1 MTILNGGQKVKK
13 KKQKLQSR
21 FTMVKKKEDEIPEWV
36 TDEIQNAKFK
46 KPEELK
52 KQGYILEFYYE
63 DNKLDAQ
70 LYDAVE
76 DGRHI
81 VTMDVAKD
89 IKMDDLLKGEVYE
102 FVFDQHKA
110 PLSKKVS
117 EFLEKEKEID
127 MKAIYQ
133 FNLKSL
139 ELLDVGSSGESAADD
154 SEED

>member
-1 MTILNGGQKVKK
+1 
-13 KKQKLQSR
+13 
-21 FTMVKKKEDEIPEWV
+21 MVKKKEDEIPEWV

-46 KPEELK
+46 KPEELT

-63 DNKLDAQ
+63 DNKIDVQ
-70 LYDAVE
+70 LYDPVE

-81 VTMDVAKD
+81 VTMDVPKTVK
-89 IKMDDLLKGEVYE
+89 IDDLLKGEVYE

-133 FNLKSL
+133 FDLKSL
-139 ELLDVGSSGESAADD
+139 ELLDVGSSESADADD
-154 SEED
+154 EE

>member
-1 MTILNGGQKVKK
+1 
-13 KKQKLQSR
+13 
-21 FTMVKKKEDEIPEWV
+21 MVKKKDEIPEWV

-52 KQGYILEFYYE
+52 KSGYILEFYYE
-63 DNKLDAQ
+63 DNKIDVQ

-81 VTMDVAKD
+81 VTMDVPKT
-89 IKMDDLLKGEVYE
+89 IKIDDLLKGQVYE

-139 ELLDVGSSGESAADD
+139 ELLDVGASESADD
-154 SEED
+154 DPEED

>member
-1 MTILNGGQKVKK
+1 MVK
-13 KKQKLQSR
+13 
-21 FTMVKKKEDEIPEWV
+21 KKKEDEIPEWV

-52 KQGYILEFYYE
+52 KSGYILEFYYE
-63 DNKLDAQ
+63 DNKIDVQ

-81 VTMDVAKD
+81 VTMDVPKS
-89 IKMDDLLKGEVYE
+89 IKIDDLLKGEVYE

-117 EFLEKEKEID
+117 EYLEKEKEIE
-127 MKAIYQ
+127 MNAIYQ
-133 FNLKSL
+133 FELKSL
-139 ELLDVGSSGESAADD
+139 ELLDVGSSSEAEDVDD
-154 SEED
+154 EE

>member
-1 MTILNGGQKVKK
+1 
-13 KKQKLQSR
+13 
-21 FTMVKKKEDEIPEWV
+21 MVKKKEDEIPEWV

-46 KPEELK
+46 KPEEIK
-52 KQGYILEFYYE
+52 KSGYILEFYYE
-63 DNKLDAQ
+63 DNKVDVQ

-89 IKMDDLLKGEVYE
+89 IKIDDLLKGEVYE

-117 EFLEKEKEID
+117 EYLEKEKEIE

-139 ELLDVGSSGESAADD
+139 ELLDVGSSESAKEDL
-154 SEED
+154 EE